1 MQSATSVAIWFLI
14 ILFVTALAIMFLM
27 SLPSG
32 AMLQIAAHAGL
43 LVGGG
48 MTALSLAPRDPLKL

>member
-14 ILFVTALAIMFLM
+14 VVFVTVLAIMFL
-27 SLPSG
+27 LAIPSG
-32 AMLQIAAHAGL
+32 AVLQIAAHAGL

-48 MTALSLAPRDPLKL
+48 MTALSLAPREL

>member
-14 ILFVTALAIMFLM
+14 ILFVTALAIMFLLA
-27 SLPSG
+27 LPSG
-32 AMLQIAAHAGL
+32 AVLQIAAHAGI

-48 MTALSLAPRDPLKL
+48 TIALALAPREI